1 MFNAGALPAAFVV
14 PDAAAGAWRVA
25 VNTARRSSADP
36 GEPEPEQLVKGM
48 PYALASRS
56 SAVLVSGAAP

>member
-1 MFNAGALPAAFVV
+1 MFNAGTLPAAFVV
-14 PDAAAGAWRVA
+14 PDAAPGAWRVA
-25 VNTARRSSADP
+25 VNTARRSTAD